1 MSEKPLDEI
10 ISGMSIDQV
19 KDLIVS
25 LMEQIFP
32 VLDEQVKKD
41 FVLKMV
47 GKAGD
52 EETSSMVH
60 L

>member
-32 VLDEQVKKD
+32 VLDEQAPKD

>member
-25 LMEQIFP
+25 LMEQLFP
-32 VLDEQVKKD
+32 VLDEQDKKD

-52 EETSSMVH
+52 EETGSMVH

>member
-1 MSEKPLDEI
+1 MRQEQINKITSKMSVNQI
-10 ISGMSIDQV
+10 

-32 VLDEQVKKD
+32 VLDEPAKKD
-41 FVLKMV
+41 LILKIV
-47 GKAGD
+47 GKSGD
-52 EETSSMVH
+52 EEISSMVH

>member
-32 VLDEQVKKD
+32 VLDEQGQKD

>member
-1 MSEKPLDEI
+1 MNQRLDEM
-10 ISGMSIDQV
+10 ISGMSIDQI
-19 KDLIVS
+19 KDIIVS
-25 LMEQIFP
+25 LMEQVFP
-32 VLDEQVKKD
+32 VLDEQAKKD

-52 EETSSMVH
+52 EETASMVH

>member
-32 VLDEQVKKD
+32 VLDEQAQKD

>member
-32 VLDEQVKKD
+32 VLDEQAKKD

>member
-1 MSEKPLDEI
+1 MTEKPLDEV
-10 ISGMSIDQV
+10 ISGMSIDQI

-25 LMEQIFP
+25 LMEQVFP
-32 VLDEQVKKD
+32 VLGEEAKKD

-52 EETSSMVH
+52 EETASMVH